1 MLNDLLYRV
10 RALFQS
16 KALETELDEE
26 LLFHL
31 EHETEKNRQAG
42 LSPEEALR
50 RAKKALGGIE
60 QTREACRD
68 ARGTRWIEDFLQ
80 DSRYTLRIIRQNK
93 RFSALVVL
101 VLALGIGMNTAIFS
115 IVHAVIITPLPFRKS
130 SRLLSVWD
138 TYLPQFSKVGI
149 SPAEL
154 EAWQKQKDLFQETAW
169 YRYVSQDGALSAT
182 GLEPF
187 AVHADFVS
195 TNLFPTLGVSPL
207 VGRSFSPVEDPQS
220 VLIGE
225 HLWRNRFAGDANVI
239 GKTVHFNDRQLTVIG
254 VMPAAAQFPEWA
266 DLWLPKGPLLGDE
279 LTNPVR
285 HALGLLARL
294 QSGVSEQQAA
304 NRMAALSRQLASKH
318 PQTSTGWGI
327 RVSSL
332 QADLIENVRPSLLLL
347 FGAASFLLLVA
358 CANVASLLLSRASA
372 RAKEM
377 AVRVAVGASAL
388 RIVRQLVTESLLL
401 ALLGG
406 ACGLVVAKVAL
417 VFALPTHSHLEP
429 VIVLFLVAISLLTGV
444 FFGLVPA
451 TQALRTDPQ
460 SIIKS
465 GSGTSSGTTAR
476 AALVVFELALTMML
490 VIGAGI
496 LTKSF
501 ISLMKVDPGFN
512 PKDILTVRILAPP
525 SQKPEMLFHR
535 LQEKFLSLPGV
546 QSIAATN
553 ALPLIADRANT
564 SRFNVPGSPFIN
576 PDALPAAQIRTA
588 SPDYF
593 HAMKISL
600 KAGRAFTEHDLNQP
614 VVIINQTMANRFW
627 PRRNPVGIKFV
638 NGPWGP
644 NPTWASVVGV
654 VADVKQFGLDS
665 EPSFDLYYPSLAGR
679 YLIVKTN
686 GDPSKLKPLIQKTI
700 HSVDPDLAVSDLRSM
715 EDIARESALTR
726 RWTMGLLTAF
736 SAMALLLALVGIFG
750 VTSWSVAQRTRE
762 IGIRMALGAQHDQV
776 LLLIL
781 RYGLKLTLLGLSLGI
796 LASLALRRALTN
808 LVFGVST
815 GDPSIYGSVASLMFA
830 VALLA
835 CYVPARKAAKIDP
848 VNSLRYQ

>member
-10 RALFQS
+10 RVLFQS

-42 LSPEEALR
+42 MSPEEALR
-50 RAKKALGGIE
+50 RAKTALGGTE

-68 ARGTRWIEDFLQ
+68 ARGTRWLEDFFQ
-80 DSRYTLRIIRQNK
+80 DSRYTLRVIRQNK
-93 RFSALVVL
+93 SFSALVVF
-101 VLALGIGMNTAIFS
+101 VLALGIGLNTAVFS
-115 IVHAVIITPLPFRKS
+115 IVHAVIIKPLPFRES
-130 SRLLSVWD
+130 SELLSVWD
-138 TYLPQFSKVGI
+138 TYLPQFLKVGI

-154 EAWQKQKDLFQETAW
+154 EAWQKQKDLFQQTAW

-182 GLEPF
+182 GSEPF

-195 TNLFPTLGVSPL
+195 ANLFPTLGVSPL
-207 VGRSFSPVEDPQS
+207 VGRSFSPAEDPQS
-220 VLIGE
+220 VLISE
-225 HLWRNRFAGDANVI
+225 HLWRSRFAGDANVV
-239 GKTVHFNDRQLTVIG
+239 GKTVRFNDRQLAVIG
-254 VMPAAAQFPEWA
+254 VMPSAAQFPDWA

-285 HALGLLARL
+285 HALGFLARL
-294 QSGVSEQQAA
+294 PSGVSEKQAA
-304 NRMAALSRQLASKH
+304 DRITALSRQLARQH

-332 QADLIENVRPSLLLL
+332 QTDLTENVRPTLLLL
-347 FGAASFLLLVA
+347 LGAASFLLLVA

-377 AVRVAVGASAL
+377 AVRVAVGATAL
-388 RIVRQLVTESLLL
+388 RIIRQLVTESLLL

-417 VFALPTHSHLEP
+417 VFALPTQSHLEP
-429 VIVLFLVAISLLTGV
+429 TVVLFLVAISLLTGV
-444 FFGLVPA
+444 FFGLAPA
-451 TQALRTDPQ
+451 TQTLRTDPQ

-465 GSGTSSGTTAR
+465 GSGTGAGATAR

-501 ISLMKVDPGFN
+501 ISLMKVDPGFD
-512 PKDILTVRILAPP
+512 PKGILTVRILAP
-525 SQKPEMLFHR
+525 SSEKPAPLFHR
-535 LQEKFLSLPGV
+535 LQQKLVSLPGV
-546 QSIAATN
+546 QSIATTN

-564 SRFNVPGSPFIN
+564 SRFNVPGSPLIN

-588 SPDYF
+588 SPDFF

-614 VVIINQTMANRFW
+614 VVIINQTMAKRFW
-627 PRRNPVGIKFV
+627 PRRNPVGIKFI

-644 NPTWASVVGV
+644 NPTWATIVGV
-654 VADVKQFGLDS
+654 AADVKQFGLDS
-665 EPSFDLYYPSLAGR
+665 EPTFDLYYPSLGGQ

-686 GDPSKLKPLIQKTI
+686 GDPSALKGLIQKTI
-700 HSVDPDLAVSDLRSM
+700 HSIDPDLAVSDLRSM
-715 EDIARESALTR
+715 PEIASESALTR
-726 RWTMGLLTAF
+726 RWTMGLLSAF

-762 IGIRMALGAQHDQV
+762 IGIRMALGARREQV
-776 LLLIL
+776 LLLVL
-781 RYGLKLTLLGLSLGI
+781 RYGLKLTLLGLGFGI
-796 LASLALRRALTN
+796 IASLVLRRTLAN

-815 GDPSIYGSVASLMFA
+815 GDPSIYASVAALMLL

-835 CYVPARKAAKIDP
+835 CYVPARKAARVDP
-848 VNSLRYQ
+848 LNSLRHQ